1 LGTSQFNS
9 FTNLFNATGLP
20 TISLP
25 LCQSTAG
32 LPVGIQFIA
41 GFGKESLLLRIA
53 ATFEEAMPWQ
63 DRLPPV
69 HVSR

>member
-20 TISLP
+20 TISPP

-41 GFGKESLLLRIA
+41 GFGEESLLLRIA
-53 ATFEEAMPWQ
+53 ATFEEAMP
-63 DRLPPV
+63 
-69 HVSR
+69 